1 MKYLIFFFII
11 VSFTKCYSQKIPV
24 AIKEG
29 IYSGGICLDGA
40 ICGDWVLKPDSSF
53 VFIEFDKS
61 CIKKIGIGKIKAV
74 SDSFITVMF
83 TKTLPILSKSK
94 IEYISETK
102 HSFDSIYFYGQL
114 KNTLNEPIPY
124 ATIVYSDKRSSV
136 SDSKGNFNAVFPLKE
151 KLDQI
156 KITKNSD
163 GYSPIKVQLNQN
175 NNYHMLIIT
184 IPKVYSDSCFSIKS
198 FELENTTY
206 TFRIYN
212 SAFKRG
218 CSLSLIYVSSDK
230 KQVINKL
237 SGAKNKQPFLS
248 STIDALIDYIKK

>member
-1 MKYLIFFFII
+1 MKYLISFFII
-11 VSFTKCYSQKIPV
+11 ISYTKCYSQKIPV

-40 ICGDWVLKPDSSF
+40 ICGDWIFKPDSSF

-61 CIKKIGIGKIKAV
+61 CIKKIGMGNIKAV
-74 SDSFITVMF
+74 SDSFITVQF

-124 ATIVYSDKRSSV
+124 ATILYSNKWSSV
-136 SDSKGNFNAVFPLKE
+136 SDSKGNFNAVFPSKE

-156 KITKNSD
+156 EIINNSD

-175 NNYHMLIIT
+175 NNYHKLIIT
-184 IPKVYSDSCFSIKS
+184 IPNVYSDSCFSVES
-198 FELENTTY
+198 SEMENATY
-206 TFRIYN
+206 TFRIFN
-212 SAFKRG
+212 NAFKRG
-218 CSLSLIYVSSDK
+218 SSLSLIYVSSDE
-230 KQVINKL
+230 KQMINKL

-248 STIDALIDYIKK
+248 SNIEALINYISK